1 MDDAAAKIEE
11 IRSGI
16 KMHIENQM
24 IARGFSAATVL
35 YNNTQLVLRGRRS
48 GRVYK
53 IPDTYDKHMSKATK
67 AMKKEYGHQLRGGV
81 LYRASAPGEPPANR
95 KGIFCESWRPETHT
109 EGVGDNIEVH
119 SSAVSTYSVGGRV
132 LGRMLQNGTKKVA
145 PRPYMEKVREK
156 SKKQIYHIYS
166 RPYF

>member
-1 MDDAAAKIEE
+1 MDDTAAKIEE
-11 IRSGI
+11 IRSDI

-48 GRVYK
+48 GRTYL
-53 IPDTYDKHMSKATK
+53 IPNTTRHYT
-67 AMKKEYGHQLRGGV
+67 
-81 LYRASAPGEPPANR
+81 ASAPGEPPANR
-95 KGIFCESWRPETHT
+95 TGIFRASWRPETHT
-109 EGVGDNIEVH
+109 EGSGDNIEVH